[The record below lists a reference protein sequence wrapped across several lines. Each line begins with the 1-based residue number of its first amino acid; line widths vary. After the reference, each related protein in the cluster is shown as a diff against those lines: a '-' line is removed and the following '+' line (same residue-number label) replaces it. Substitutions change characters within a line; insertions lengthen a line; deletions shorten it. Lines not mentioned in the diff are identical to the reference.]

1 MSSDAVQYELED
13 GVAVIRLDD
22 GKANAI
28 SPDVVSG
35 IHAALDRAEKEARAV
50 ILAGR
55 AGRFSAGFDL
65 SVMRGGP
72 DQVVALVSAGG
83 ELALRFYGFPR
94 PVVAACTGH
103 ALAMGAILLL
113 SADARVGAEGSFK
126 IGLNEVSIGLAL
138 PVFGVELARERLSK
152 RHLTRAVETA
162 ELYTPSGA
170 VDAGFLDRVTSP
182 DTLLDEA
189 RGEARR
195 LGELNAKAFAG
206 TKKRLRASTIE
217 RIGRVL
223 KEDVE
228 SMVRGSDLNT
238 L

>member
-1 MSSDAVQYELED
+1 
-13 GVAVIRLDD
+13 
-22 GKANAI
+22 
-28 SPDVVSG
+28 
-35 IHAALDRAEKEARAV
+35 
-50 ILAGR
+50 
-55 AGRFSAGFDL
+55 
-65 SVMRGGP
+65 MRGGP